1 MKKLLVLAV
10 ASVIGMQLFA
20 QEAPAQE
27 AKALREGRPE
37 SAVWPAFFAVCEY
50 PASPDVVGLRLT
62 IPFSTCQDNVTGF
75 DCGLWGRCQYFE
87 GLQLNIVRNDAKD
100 TCAGAQVGLY
110 NSIGRGDMLGVHETA
125 LCADEAVSRVGA
137 QGGLV
142 NIAGEVKGVQIGLI
156 NRCETM
162 YGYQIGIINVIRDAE
177 LQFCPIVNV
186 GF

>member
-27 AKALREGRPE
+27 AKAQREGRPE

-87 GLQLNIVRNDAKD
+87 GLQLNILRNDAKD

-110 NSIGRGDMLGVHETA
+110 NSIGRGDMLGVQVG
-125 LCADEAVSRVGA
+125 LWNEAMSLVGA

-162 YGYQIGIINVIRDAE
+162 YGYQIGLVNVIRDAE